1 MNGPTEA
8 QLQSLYIQCHT
19 LTNVMFQPVHI
30 VRLDERTGNL
40 FILAGREELLEFE
53 IDPQGSL
60 VDDEQ
65 V

>member
-1 MNGPTEA
+1 
-8 QLQSLYIQCHT
+8 
-19 LTNVMFQPVHI
+19 MFQPVHI